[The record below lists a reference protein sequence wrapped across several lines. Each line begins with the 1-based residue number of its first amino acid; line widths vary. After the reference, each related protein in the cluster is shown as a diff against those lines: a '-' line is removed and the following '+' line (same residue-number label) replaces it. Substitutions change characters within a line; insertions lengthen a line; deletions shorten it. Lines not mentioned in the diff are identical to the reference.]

1 MERYL
6 IEYHNGVSLYY
17 IYIVVIHDSSLSYTV
32 VGELPVCFSY
42 SIGIVLIIVSSIFL
56 PNYDYLK
63 IVP

>member
-1 MERYL
+1 MERYW
-6 IEYHNGVSLYY
+6 IGYHNVVSLYY
-17 IYIVVIHDSSLSYTV
+17 IYIVVLHDVSLSYTV
-32 VGELPVCFSY
+32 VRELPVCFSY